1 MELDLPAGQLIR
13 QARNTL
19 GYSQYAV
26 ADELAR
32 ASGNDA
38 LTREQVA
45 RWERGKRI
53 PGPYWR
59 QWICSV
65 LELSVSELE
74 TAARF
79 TRGAR
84 WQPSA
89 PAAYPSGERT
99 AVK

>member
-1 MELDLPAGQLIR
+1 MEPHVPVGEMIR
-13 QARNTL
+13 QARNSL

-26 ADELAR
+26 ADELVR
-32 ASGNDA
+32 ISGNDS

-59 QWICSV
+59 QWICAV
-65 LELSVSELE
+65 LQLSISDVDVAVRLARKDRWRAPGPRGYVS
-74 TAARF
+74 
-79 TRGAR
+79 GV
-84 WQPSA
+84 S
-89 PAAYPSGERT
+89 T